1 MADRGEGTR
10 SGPGLDE
17 RTIVIPYRKMLALF
31 LTGKIVIG
39 EFVFVLFSV
48 CLFVCLFAC
57 LFFCNAICTIS
68 TIGVVNTK
76 GPLAIKI
83 EEIPLHCCRSITG
96 GIILF

>member
-17 RTIVIPYRKMLALF
+17 RTIFIPYRKMLALF
-31 LTGKIVIG
+31 LTGKIVIE
-39 EFVFVLFSV
+39 EFVFVLFFV
-48 CLFVCLFAC
+48 CLLECLFV
-57 LFFCNAICTIS
+57 FCNAICTIS

-83 EEIPLHCCRSITG
+83 EEIPLHCCRSISG
-96 GIILF
+96 SSILF